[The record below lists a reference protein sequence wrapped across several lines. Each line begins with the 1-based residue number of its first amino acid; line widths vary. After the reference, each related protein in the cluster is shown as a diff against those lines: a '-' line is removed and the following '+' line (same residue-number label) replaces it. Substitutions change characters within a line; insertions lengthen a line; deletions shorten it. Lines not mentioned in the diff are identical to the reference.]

1 MGGRDRQH
9 RSYQHGEGESQN
21 GFHGEVMVITIWLRN
36 GTHSTSKRSQKEVGH
51 LAEMAA
57 TQTDDHR
64 DKRWSLS
71 LRGKTLDPWA
81 SSEDAGIE
89 EMDELELVEYS
100 PPKPGLLKRTLTALG
115 VTS

>member
-1 MGGRDRQH
+1 
-9 RSYQHGEGESQN
+9 
-21 GFHGEVMVITIWLRN
+21 MVITIWLRN
-36 GTHSTSKRSQKEVGH
+36 GNPFDVEAESKEVGH

-57 TQTDDHR
+57 TQTQDHR
-64 DKRWSLS
+64 DNRWSLS
-71 LRGKTLDPWA
+71 LRGKMLDPWA